1 MPANGDGQQS
11 LAGASTG
18 VGGGAAAAAA
28 DQAGNEPLN
37 SGTVNSGTAAGDVT
51 VVSHTSST
59 DNEDAADHTAPATGD
74 ADHNSQ
80 ITEGA
85 SSLGPINGGFS
96 GQDNSPTNTP
106 IQDVSEQSATDGAS
120 DQQDVTVTENFEDY
134 RGE

>member
-1 MPANGDGQQS
+1 MSANGDGKQS

-18 VGGGAAAAAA
+18 VGAAAAA
-28 DQAGNEPLN
+28 DQAGNEPQNPVL
-37 SGTVNSGTAAGDVT
+37 NSGTAAGDVT

-85 SSLGPINGGFS
+85 SSLGQINGGFS

-120 DQQDVTVTENFEDY
+120 DQQDLTVTENFEDY

>member
-11 LAGASTG
+11 LAGA
-18 VGGGAAAAAA
+18 GAAAAAA
-28 DQAGNEPLN
+28 DQAGNEPPVL
-37 SGTVNSGTAAGDVT
+37 NSGTAAGDVT
-51 VVSHTSST
+51 DVSHTSST

-74 ADHNSQ
+74 ADHISE

-85 SSLGPINGGFS
+85 SSLGQINGGFS
-96 GQDNSPTNTP
+96 GQDNSLTNTP
-106 IQDVSEQSATDGAS
+106 FQELSEQSATDGTS